1 MITRRGGGR
10 CTLRKSDRP
19 SASMEPDLPERN
31 AAATASPRSPDTCS
45 PSMTTRSEASARSV
59 TRIAAR
65 RFLRHSFSFFS
76 ENGSIRTSLAQALYK
91 NLDPSAAGQTDL
103 PCGFI
108 GDAKLQH
115 ARLPFGNHVRCLG
128 YHGTFHA
135 TAGDRALE
143 IAISIDDK
151 VAADGARGRT
161 PGFDNGG
168 DGHGAALFQ
177 PPLGDHQRI
186 IHVRGHCFKKPV

>member
-1 MITRRGGGR
+1 
-10 CTLRKSDRP
+10 TLRKSDRP

-31 AAATASPRSPDTCS
+31 AAATASPRTPDTCS
-45 PSMTTRSEASARSV
+45 RSFATRSEASARSV
-59 TRIAAR
+59 TTLASRRI
-65 RFLRHSFSFFS
+65 LRPTNSLFS
-76 ENGSIRTSLAQALYK
+76 ENGSMRTSLAQALYK

-151 VAADGARGRT
+151 VAADGA
-161 PGFDNGG
+161 
-168 DGHGAALFQ
+168 
-177 PPLGDHQRI
+177 
-186 IHVRGHCFKKPV
+186 